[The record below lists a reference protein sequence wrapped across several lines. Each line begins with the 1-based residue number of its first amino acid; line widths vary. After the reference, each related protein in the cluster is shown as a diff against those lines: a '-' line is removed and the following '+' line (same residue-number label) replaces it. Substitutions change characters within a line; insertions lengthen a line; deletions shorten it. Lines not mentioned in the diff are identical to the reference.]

1 MDIYREW
8 ILEHYKNPQNF
19 GEELPDATHSFEDG
33 NPSCGD
39 HLAVQLK
46 IQNDRIE
53 DIRFRGQGCAISIA
67 SASILS
73 EHVKGK
79 SLEEVRNLTKDEFLK
94 LLGIPLS
101 PIRLKCALLS
111 FKVLKAALYG
121 LDRARVEVGE

>member
-1 MDIYREW
+1 MDLYREW

-19 GEELPDATHSFEDG
+19 GEPLPDATHTFEDG

-39 HLAVQLK
+39 HLSLQLK
-46 IQNDRIE
+46 VHNGQIE
-53 DIRFRGQGCAISIA
+53 DLRFQGQGCAISIA

-79 SLEEVRNLTKDEFLK
+79 TVDEVRNLDKEAFLK
-94 LLGIPLS
+94 LLGISLS

-121 LDRARVEVGE
+121 LKEAQVEVGE